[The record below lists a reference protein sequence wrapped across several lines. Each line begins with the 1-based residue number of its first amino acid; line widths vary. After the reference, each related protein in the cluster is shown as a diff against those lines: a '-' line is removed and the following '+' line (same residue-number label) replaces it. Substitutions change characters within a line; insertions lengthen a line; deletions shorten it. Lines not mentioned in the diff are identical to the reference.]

1 MGSNPINLIF
11 RFLLELTAL
20 FSFGYWGWN
29 STSGW
34 TRYLLAIVFPIV
46 AAALWGIF
54 AVPDD
59 PSRSGKAPVPVPGLL
74 RLLLELVIFGS
85 ACWALFDTG
94 LPTQSWILGCLVLI
108 HYGLSYD
115 RIIWLLKPIS

>member
-1 MGSNPINLIF
+1 MGSNPINLTL

-34 TRYLLAIVFPIV
+34 TRYLLAIVFPVV
-46 AAALWGIF
+46 AAAIWGIF

-59 PSRSGKAPVPVPGLL
+59 PSRSGKAPIPVPGFL
-74 RLLLELVIFGS
+74 RLLLELIFFGS
-85 ACWALFDTG
+85 ACWALYNTG
-94 LPTQSWILGCLVLI
+94 LPNLSGIVGGLVIL
-108 HYGLSYD
+108 HYAVSYD
-115 RIIWLLKPIS
+115 RIVWLIKTKP

>member
-1 MGSNPINLIF
+1 MRSNPINLTF
-11 RFLLELTAL
+11 RFLLEITAL

-34 TRYLLAIVFPIV
+34 TRYLLATVYPVI
-46 AAALWGIF
+46 AAVLWGIF

-59 PSRSGKAPVPVPGLL
+59 PSRSGKAPIPVPGWL

-85 ACWALFDTG
+85 ACWALYGAG
-94 LPTQSWILGCLVLI
+94 LPKPGWILGILVLI
-108 HYGLSYD
+108 HYLLSYD
-115 RIIWLLKPIS
+115 RIQWLINPKS

>member
-1 MGSNPINLIF
+1 MGSNPINLTF

-54 AVPDD
+54 AVPED
-59 PSRSGKAPVPVPGLL
+59 PSRSGKAPVPVSGFL
-74 RLLLELVIFGS
+74 RLLLELAIFGL
-85 ACWALFDTG
+85 ACLALYDIG
-94 LPTQSWILGCLVLI
+94 LSRLSWIIGIIVVL
-108 HYGLSYD
+108 HYAVSYD
-115 RIIWLLKPIS
+115 RIQWLIKPKS